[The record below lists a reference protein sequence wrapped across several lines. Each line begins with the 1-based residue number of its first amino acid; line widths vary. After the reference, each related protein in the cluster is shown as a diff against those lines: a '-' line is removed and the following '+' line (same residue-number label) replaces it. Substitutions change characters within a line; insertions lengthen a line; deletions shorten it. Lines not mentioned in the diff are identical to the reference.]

1 MSGSLLALLPLVVLA
16 APARPARPPEAAA
29 ARALARLCEERTG
42 DEGLLACRRAI
53 ELGLSPERLDTV
65 RELLSRKLVD
75 LERWPELVQHFREE
89 AALHPDRA
97 EAHFR
102 LGAALLFAVGQP
114 EEALGPLG
122 EAIRLDPDGAP
133 AQAALGVALGALGR
147 FEEAVAA
154 FRAAERVDP
163 ALFDR
168 QPAARAVFEAAQKA
182 ARWP

>member
-16 APARPARPPEAAA
+16 APARPAQPPEAPA
-29 ARALARLCEERTG
+29 ARAFARLCEERTG
-42 DEGLLACRRAI
+42 EEGLLACRRAI
-53 ELGLSPERLDTV
+53 DLGLSPEHLDAV
-65 RELLSRKLVD
+65 RELLSRKLVG
-75 LERWPELVQHFREE
+75 LERWPELVRHFREE
-89 AALHPDRA
+89 VALHPDHA
-97 EAHFR
+97 DGQFR
-102 LGAALLFAVGQP
+102 LGAALLFAADQT
-114 EEALGPLG
+114 EAALGPLR
-122 EAIRLDPDGAP
+122 EAIRLDPDRAP

-154 FRAAERVDP
+154 FRSAERVDP